1 MLPCLVTRSRTGREK
16 ISLIAMF
23 AAFVS
28 KVLSSSRAGAR
39 CFWLGRC
46 WRQPNCLGLLGAPGA
61 PGARAPFLV
70 EAWPPCSRIQTAFPT
85 FRSRATLHTETA
97 SGPQP
102 CLRRGCPWCRS
113 ELTTLASDA
122 HLRTRRRNSQ
132 GFVSLVTSGL
142 ERQSLASTNPPVCS
156 RRSLGMPGQSAAP
169 SSCGSHSTSLSACN
183 TVCLGASLQKLGKLA
198 FDCFV

>member
-1 MLPCLVTRSRTGREK
+1 MFLAGSMLE
-16 ISLIAMF
+16 
-23 AAFVS
+23 AAQLPRPS
-28 KVLSSSRAGAR
+28 
-39 CFWLGRC
+39 WHP
-46 WRQPNCLGLLGAPGA
+46 WRPGA
-61 PGARAPFLV
+61 IPCGSLG
-70 EAWPPCSRIQTAFPT
+70 WPPCSRIQTAFPT
-85 FRSRATLHTETA
+85 FQSRATLHTETA

-102 CLRRGCPWCRS
+102 CLREDVHISTSIRRS
-113 ELTTLASDA
+113 ELATLASDA

>member
-1 MLPCLVTRSRTGREK
+1 MFLVGS
-16 ISLIAMF
+16 
-23 AAFVS
+23 
-28 KVLSSSRAGAR
+28 
-39 CFWLGRC
+39 
-46 WRQPNCLGLLGAPGA
+46 RQPNCLGLLGV
-61 PGARAPFLV
+61 RAPFLV
-70 EAWPPCSRIQTAFPT
+70 EAWPRSRLQTALPI
-85 FRSRATLHTETA
+85 FRSRALH
-97 SGPQP
+97 SQLQP